1 MPKKS
6 TDLKKKTVSKNTS
19 SKSKS
24 TGKKITIT
32 VEKEFW
38 EEIEKYLNE
47 YGKDKNAFIKQAIK
61 EKISKDR
68 INDMI
73 SYYTK

>member
-6 TDLKKKTVSKNTS
+6 TDLKKKTVSKSTS

-32 VEKEFW
+32 IEKEFW